1 MRTYGSKY
9 TVALAIVAV
18 TLLGSAVL
26 LNRIQ
31 ARPADDAGSTIA
43 TTAPVDLGHPFA
55 NTPTATWSEG
65 AAGIQPPAAAPIG
78 RYSAATVTAATD
90 RVKQL
95 IVAARLDQHV
105 LETQDAE
112 PVLALLATHQVED
125 IRPKLKSG
133 NAADT
138 WWLTEKLAPGYR
150 LLPVSPRVEGSMTVG
165 LNSKGELAIRTD
177 YSVAYAFT
185 PPDRTGYGAFDIVA
199 MVRRVVEYD
208 WVEDPAYDGGSQGMW
223 IGDVQGFAYPVNCF
237 LGKKGY
243 LAPNYGNPPSF
254 GGAPDKH
261 RPEYYFDRS
270 MPMPQDGNC

>member
-1 MRTYGSKY
+1 MGKYSSKS

-18 TLLGSAVL
+18 GLLGSAVL
-26 LNRIQ
+26 LNRLQ
-31 ARPADDAGSTIA
+31 ARPTENTSSTIDR
-43 TTAPVDLGHPFA
+43 TAPVDLGHPFA
-55 NTPTATWSEG
+55 NTPAATWPEG
-65 AAGIQPPAAAPIG
+65 AVGIQPPAAVPVG
-78 RYSAATVTAATD
+78 RFSAATVNAATD
-90 RVKQL
+90 RAKQL
-95 IVAARLDQHV
+95 IVTARLDQHV

-112 PVLALLATHQVED
+112 PVLALLAAHQVED

-133 NAADT
+133 NAADV

-150 LLPVSPRVEGSMTVG
+150 LLPVSPRVEGTMTVG
-165 LNSKGELAIRTD
+165 LNDKGELAIRTD

-185 PPDRTGYGAFDIVA
+185 PPDRTGYKALDIVA
-199 MVRRVVEYD
+199 MVRRVVEFD
-208 WVEDPAYDGGSQGMW
+208 WVEDSTYDGGSQGMW

-237 LGKKGY
+237 LRKKGY
-243 LAPNYGNPPSF
+243 LAPDYGNPPSF